1 MCGGAIISDFVSVK
15 RGRKPTTEDL
25 WSELDSLSDFLGLD
39 HRSMNNINN
48 GSKKENLSNL
58 KLAQKPRQPNQ
69 GNQQYLFFLILFS
82 GSFLNTSELVFLGCV
97 FFFKKKIIILDIFN
111 ILRRDLK
118 RKKEKACP
126 FPFCM
131 KVYAFN

>member
-58 KLAQKPRQPNQ
+58 KLAQKPRHPNQ
-69 GNQQYLFFLILFS
+69 GNQQYLFLFFFS

-97 FFFKKKIIILDIFN
+97 FFFLNYNLGFI
-111 ILRRDLK
+111 
-118 RKKEKACP
+118 
-126 FPFCM
+126 
-131 KVYAFN
+131 

>member
-97 FFFKKKIIILDIFN
+97 FFFKKKL
-111 ILRRDLK
+111 
-118 RKKEKACP
+118 
-126 FPFCM
+126 
-131 KVYAFN
+131 